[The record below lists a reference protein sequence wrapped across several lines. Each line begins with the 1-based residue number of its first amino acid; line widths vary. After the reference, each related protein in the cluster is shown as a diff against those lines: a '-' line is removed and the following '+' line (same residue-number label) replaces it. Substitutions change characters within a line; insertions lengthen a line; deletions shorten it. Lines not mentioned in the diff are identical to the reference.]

1 MIDDTHDLPL
11 ASCLQEFQICLCAG
25 ELAQSHHL
33 QALEHLMVHDCI
45 RNQDDSSL
53 SVDMKAD
60 GVLRRIPA
68 SSVQIK
74 VLQRRPDF
82 LADALGYQKQLQ
94 GQDKCRGKFI

>member
-25 ELAQSHHL
+25 ELALSHHP

-60 GVLRRIPA
+60 GVHEKDPSVFGTDQGPPA
-68 SSVQIK
+68 K
-74 VLQRRPDF
+74 
-82 LADALGYQKQLQ
+82 A
-94 GQDKCRGKFI
+94 